1 MHAVLMPKQSLN
13 RFILCEHIFFAMVSF
28 SIFVLLVAAQAE
40 HPDQS
45 CLVQKPPERKPQ
57 LLAVESGPILKLSPI
72 KIFKPLA
79 KAPDSHRDFLTV
91 AIHFAK
97 VPNSS
102 ILFMLPP

>member
-13 RFILCEHIFFAMVSF
+13 RFILCEHIFFALVSF
-28 SIFVLLVAAQAE
+28 SIFVLLGAAHAE

-45 CLVQKPPERKPQ
+45 CLVQFSRP
-57 LLAVESGPILKLSPI
+57 SGKR
-72 KIFKPLA
+72 KPLA

-97 VPNSS
+97 VPNYS
-102 ILFMLPP
+102 ILFIPP